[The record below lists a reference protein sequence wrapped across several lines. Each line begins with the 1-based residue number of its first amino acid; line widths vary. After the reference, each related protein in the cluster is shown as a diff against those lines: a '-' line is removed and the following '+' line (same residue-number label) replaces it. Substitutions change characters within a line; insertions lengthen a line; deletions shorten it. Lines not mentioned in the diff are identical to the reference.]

1 MARQFDRKLILE
13 DGSEYYG
20 YSFGAN
26 CERVVEVVFDTS
38 MAGYQ
43 EIVSDHA
50 YANQGVVMTYPIIGS
65 YGIGEEENEERAP
78 SIGALIVAEY
88 NDEPSNFLCKETLA
102 QKLERCSIPGMYGAD
117 TRKLTRSIRDFG
129 CRKGLITSAE
139 TSLEEGLRKIAN
151 AETVKNVVAT
161 VSAKTKRE
169 YCVKNA
175 RFKIAAIDCGINADV
190 IRLLNASGANV
201 AVFPYDVTAEEIEK
215 YAADGLF
222 ISDGPGDPQDAAC
235 VVKTVKAL
243 KGKLPMLGVGLGHQI
258 IALAYGAKTYK
269 LKFGHRGCNHS
280 VKRLS
285 NGKVE
290 IVAQNHGY
298 AVDAQSAEEVG
309 LTVTQVNLLDG
320 SVESICNEND
330 KAIGVQY
337 RLDGS
342 AKVRASG
349 NPLGAFLKNVQQ
361 RKAEK

>member
-1 MARQFDRKLILE
+1 MARRFDRKLILE

-20 YSFGAN
+20 YSFGAK

-43 EIVSDHA
+43 EIIADPA
-50 YANQGVVMTYPIIGS
+50 YANQGVVTTYPIIGS
-65 YGIGEEENEERAP
+65 YGIGEEEGEERVP

-102 QKLERCSIPGMYGAD
+102 QKLERCSIPGIYGLD

-139 TSLEEGLRKIAN
+139 TSVEEGLRKIAS
-151 AETVKNVVAT
+151 AEAVKNVVST
-161 VSAKTKRE
+161 VSRKEKRE

-175 RFKIAAIDCGINADV
+175 RFKIAAIDCGIDESVVRPLNAAGADV
-190 IRLLNASGANV
+190 T
-201 AVFPYDVTAEEIEK
+201 VFPYDVTAEEIEK
-215 YAADGLF
+215 CAADGLF
-222 ISDGPGDPQDAAC
+222 ISEGPGDPQEAAC
-235 VVKTVKAL
+235 VIETVKAL
-243 KGKLPMLGVGLGHQI
+243 KGKLPILGVGLGCQI
-258 IALAYGAKTYK
+258 VALSYGAKTYR

-280 VKRLS
+280 IKRVS

-309 LTVTQVNLLDG
+309 LTVTHVNLLDG
-320 SVESICNEND
+320 SVEGICCEND
-330 KAIGVQY
+330 KVVGVQY
-337 RLDGS
+337 RLDSS
-342 AKVRASG
+342 AKVSASG
-349 NPLGAFLKNVQQ
+349 NPLGEFLKNV
-361 RKAEK
+361 RKYKAEK